1 MRLQVFGRD
10 KSPSVYQNQVK
21 LTYNGLL
28 VEVGRV
34 LADQFVENVII
45 KPDAFASAGAFNVL
59 KANRSRYS
67 RRDPLCCSGFSDTF
81 FFDPFLLPGAVARV
95 QDRHYLLHKVIGAS
109 VFSVAGID
117 LTFYEAGQQ
126 RFESTFLA
134 ALNAGDSS
142 GRRGGI

>member
-1 MRLQVFGRD
+1 M
-10 KSPSVYQNQVK
+10 YQNQVK

-59 KANRSRYS
+59 KEIDRGIAGVTHCAVPDSPN
-67 RRDPLCCSGFSDTF
+67 DLLE
-81 FFDPFLLPGAVARV
+81 PFLLPGAVARV

-109 VFSVAGID
+109 VIKCCWD
-117 LTFYEAGQQ
+117 RLDI
-126 RFESTFLA
+126 L
-134 ALNAGDSS
+134 
-142 GRRGGI
+142 